1 MRGAEHTGDAGLLVD
16 EELLLPHADVD
27 DAAAAAALLP
37 VDEAARITVGRNAVG
52 VIGMVGIYYGRVWD
66 FSENIVVVEVGI
78 FLVVRRGSFFGG
90 KRIRENSSAKTLMNH
105 CNEIASYHW
114 LNR

>member
-27 DAAAAAALLP
+27 DAAAAAALFP

-52 VIGMVGIYYGRVWD
+52 VIGMVGIYYGRAWD
-66 FSENIVVVEVGI
+66 FSQNIVVGI
-78 FLVVRRGSFFGG
+78 FLVVDSGELFW
-90 KRIRENSSAKTLMNH
+90 REANPRELFCKNAMNH
-105 CNEIASYHW
+105 YCNEICLISL